1 MDIDKPI
8 AASYVN
14 AIINGFF
21 KISISTSSSFR
32 EEVQWAFVYDLAAL
46 TY

>member
-32 EEVQWAFVYDLAAL
+32 EVQWAFVYDLAAL